1 ILHRRELF
9 DGYRVRVARPAYP
22 VPLMAV
28 ARPVDPLELETPS
41 ALGRWAAAAAEFC
54 RQRPLGAIGAGAILF
69 LFVVAALAPVI
80 SAYDPLA
87 VQFDAMLAR
96 PSALHWLGTDAF
108 GRDVLARLIYG
119 SRTALLLGL
128 GSAPV
133 GAGLGPIL
141 GVRQPHF
148 GGPVDPYLHR
158 ILEDFPSFPL
168 IFL

>member
-87 VQFDAMLAR
+87 VHFDAMLAR

-119 SRTALLLGL
+119 SPTALLLGL
-128 GSAPV
+128 GSAIVRGAPRTLLRV
-133 GAGLGPIL
+133 GSASFRRRGA
-141 GVRQPHF
+141 PH
-148 GGPVDPYLHR
+148 LHPPPDAF
-158 ILEDFPSFPL
+158 LAFP
-168 IFL
+168 

>member
-1 ILHRRELF
+1 
-9 DGYRVRVARPAYP
+9 
-22 VPLMAV
+22 MAV

-87 VQFDAMLAR
+87 VHFDAMLAR

-119 SRTALLLGL
+119 SRTAPPLGL
-128 GSAPV
+128 GLPLLR
-133 GAGLGPIL
+133 AGPRATP
-141 GVRQPHF
+141 GVRRRALA
-148 GGPVDPYLHR
+148 GTRRL
-158 ILEDFPSFPL
+158 
-168 IFL
+168 